1 MRLTELLNTEN
12 VTISCELFPP
22 KQGAQLDNYKKIV
35 GDMAA
40 LKPAYMSVTYGATGG
55 TSDYTVELANEVR
68 NVNHIPAL
76 AHLTCA
82 SSTKEK
88 VASVIQELK
97 EKQIENVL
105 ALRGDIP
112 QNADFPLP
120 NQYKHASELIYDIK
134 SQGDFCIGGACYPE
148 GHPESQMFFDNN
160 ILYNFMYKALKHGI
174 DVPVVAG
181 IMPITNANQVKR
193 SIALSGSLVPRRFLA
208 IVDRFGSD
216 PAAMK
221 QAGIAYATDQIIDLI
236 ANGVNHVHIYT
247 MNKPDV
253 AGAILENLSDIYV
266 RDQYGYLFPGK
277 IYSFYEKNNIISCLE
292 MEINV
297 KKQEEIFREIQ
308 EMMGETKEGRIRWSV
323 EVMTTEANPAEEKP
337 VEHEDGLDWTID
349 ECYVSYYCKYKGKD
363 FCLITYEMLKTAN
376 RSIGEQKVKSSN
388 MVFLPPLGMRFF
400 DIHALLPYSIE
411 VSNVLLDAIHRL
423 WVMLLD
429 MYKVDKGSIYLNVRP
444 GTLTIEDEKN

>member
-148 GHPESQMFFDNN
+148 GHPESSNKSVDMDYLKQKVDAGCDFVTTQMFFDNSL
-160 ILYNFMYKALKHGI
+160 LYSYLYRIREKGI
-174 DVPVVAG
+174 TIPVIAG
-181 IMPITNANQVKR
+181 IMPVT
-193 SIALSGSLVPRRFLA
+193 SGSQLKRIAQMSGSYMPARFLSL
-208 IVDRFGSD
+208 VDKYGD
-216 PAAMK
+216 NPAAMK
-221 QAGIAYATDQIIDLI
+221 QAGIAYATDQIIDLL
-236 ANGVNHVHIYT
+236 ANGIKGIHVYT

-253 AGAILENLSDIYV
+253 AAQIQS
-266 RDQYGYLFPGK
+266 
-277 IYSFYEKNNIISCLE
+277 NISEL
-292 MEINV
+292 
-297 KKQEEIFREIQ
+297 
-308 EMMGETKEGRIRWSV
+308 
-323 EVMTTEANPAEEKP
+323 
-337 VEHEDGLDWTID
+337 
-349 ECYVSYYCKYKGKD
+349 
-363 FCLITYEMLKTAN
+363 LK
-376 RSIGEQKVKSSN
+376 
-388 MVFLPPLGMRFF
+388 
-400 DIHALLPYSIE
+400 
-411 VSNVLLDAIHRL
+411 
-423 WVMLLD
+423 
-429 MYKVDKGSIYLNVRP
+429 
-444 GTLTIEDEKN
+444 